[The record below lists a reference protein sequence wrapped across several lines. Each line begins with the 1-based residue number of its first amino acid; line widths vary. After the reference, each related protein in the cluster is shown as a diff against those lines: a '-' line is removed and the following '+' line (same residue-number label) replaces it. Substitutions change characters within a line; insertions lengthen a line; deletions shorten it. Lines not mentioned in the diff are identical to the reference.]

1 MYSDNAF
8 GFNFGFKPSLKD
20 SRTRVD
26 PTRGSPMHKSHNRK
40 RTKNGEYFRSRKQNE

>member
-20 SRTRVD
+20 SRTRVG
-26 PTRGSPMHKSHNRK
+26 PTRGRTKHKSHNRTI
-40 RTKNGEYFRSRKQNE
+40 TKNGEYFRSRKQNE